1 MENRAMPL
9 LDTLDTLDSLDT
21 AAMQTTSKTLPI
33 GEAVVATTSAPVY
46 RQIKNLPGPRAWP
59 LVGNA
64 LQVKVSRIHLDI
76 EHWCQRYG
84 PLFRV
89 YLGRR
94 PMLAVANHA
103 TVSDLLRDRPDGF
116 RRPSVT
122 AFISSE
128 LGGLPNIFM
137 AEGTAWRNQ
146 RRMVMA
152 GFAPKAIREYFPALV
167 KVGLRLR
174 KRWSEAAA
182 THASIDLSADLKRYT
197 VDVIAGLAFGQ
208 DVNTLESGDNV
219 IQQHLDRILPGISRR
234 SLSAVPYWRY
244 FKLPQD
250 RRLDESSAALRQ
262 EVYRLIDEA
271 RHRMQHNPDAG
282 DKPANLLE
290 ALIAAADQPGSG
302 MDNDSVAGNVS
313 TMLLAGEDTTA
324 NSIAWLLYFLRSH
337 PEALQRATQEVQ
349 ALAPDCEAFTLE
361 QLDSLDFLGACIEE
375 AMRLK
380 PVAPYLPLEALA
392 DTTVEDVHVPAG
404 TIVWCVLRHD
414 SVDEKSFTNAAA
426 FDPARWLAASDVAEP
441 AATASPVKKMNIDKS
456 IAKPFGAGPRTCP
469 GRYLALLEI
478 KIAVAM
484 VLGHFEIQSVATNSG
499 QPPQELM
506 GFVMS
511 PEGLKMRLRA
521 R

>member
-1 MENRAMPL
+1 MQKISTAQSLGEKPL
-9 LDTLDTLDSLDT
+9 
-21 AAMQTTSKTLPI
+21 
-33 GEAVVATTSAPVY
+33 ATNSPPAL
-46 RQIKNLPGPRAWP
+46 RQIKNLPGPRVWP

-64 LQVKVSRIHLDI
+64 LQVKVSRIHLDM
-76 EHWCQRYG
+76 ERWCVRYG

-89 YLGRR
+89 YLGRQ
-94 PMLAVANHA
+94 PLLVVANHQ
-103 TVSDLLRDRPDGF
+103 TVSALLRDRPDRF

-137 AEGTAWRNQ
+137 AEGAEWRNQ

-152 GFAPKAIREYFPALV
+152 GFAPKAIKEYFPALV
-167 KVGLRLR
+167 NVGLRLR

-182 THASIDLSADLKRYT
+182 QHASIDLSADLKRYT

-234 SLSAVPYWRY
+234 SLSAMPYWRY

-250 RRLDESSAALRQ
+250 RRLEQSSQALRQ
-262 EVYRLIDEA
+262 AVYGLIDQA
-271 RHRMQHNPDAG
+271 RQRMQHNPSAA

-290 ALIAAADQPGSG
+290 ALIAAADQPGSAIN
-302 MDNDSVAGNVS
+302 NDTVAGNVS

-324 NSIAWLLYFLRSH
+324 NSIAWLFYFLHTH

-349 ALAPDCEAFTLE
+349 ALAPDCAAFTLQ

-380 PVAPYLPLEALA
+380 PVAPFLPLEALV
-392 DTTVEDVHVPAG
+392 DTTVEDVQVPAG

-414 SVDEKSFTNAAA
+414 SVDEKNFKNAAA
-426 FDPARWLAASDVAEP
+426 FDPARWLVSPDDVGS
-441 AATASPVKKMNIDKS
+441 AATASRGAGKGIS
-456 IAKPFGAGPRTCP
+456 APFGAGPRTCP

-484 VLGHFEIQSVATNSG
+484 VLGYFEIESVATDSG
-499 QPPQELM
+499 QPPKELM

-511 PEGLKMRLRA
+511 PEGLKMRLKA